1 MRKIK
6 KESVSRLRKKAKRGF
21 QGYPV
26 ATVALYGPTDELA
39 TKVAVGIVR
48 NEGEETDSLQRWFS
62 EDTDIRHD
70 AGIEQEILAFILA
83 HGAKSVAITDRI
95 IGCPHEEGIDYPN
108 GKSCPQCQV
117 LGRTG
122 PLDPRANSLNECAA
136 CPDLEF
142 CQSGRVTYRPFSSR
156 RQ

>member
-1 MRKIK
+1 LTVGSQWVFHLNMRKIK
-6 KESVSRLRKKAKRGF
+6 KESVSRLRRKARRGF

-48 NEGEETDSLQRWFS
+48 NEGEETDLLQRWFS

-83 HGAKSVAITDRI
+83 QGAKSVAITDRI
-95 IGCPHEEGIDYPN
+95 IGCPHEEGIDYPS
-108 GKSCPQCQV
+108 GKSCPICKYWA
-117 LGRTG
+117 GRDRWTHE
-122 PLDPRANSLNECAA
+122 RIH
-136 CPDLEF
+136 
-142 CQSGRVTYRPFSSR
+142 
-156 RQ
+156 